1 MRKNFLLTVAIM
13 VTAFFVGTTIAQAVS
28 VEWGGELR
36 PRFEYNEQAGFNG
49 AGNQSGGTGSITPIE
64 NGDTRDGDYFVSS
77 RIRLHAKADILPDT
91 SAFIQLQSVRTWG
104 NDIGSSTN
112 SFDTPS
118 VSNKAFGGAGS
129 GNAAFT
135 PNDADSSVGVHQAY
149 FTLKNFATL
158 PADLKVGRQEVVLD
172 GHRLL
177 GNTGW
182 TQGAQTHD
190 AVRVTH
196 HEGNH
201 TLAYVYSLANEGS
214 RGTPNASSTNDNEDV
229 EVHVVYANMQGILGG
244 GLSLYFV
251 SLDDDCSAGAVTS
264 GVCGN
269 TSQRVLEN
277 NIYTVGAR
285 QAGQLYGIDYRGEF
299 YYQFGDAEGDAG
311 VLGSSATIGSGAG
324 GTPYLQTLG
333 GRAGITDD
341 VDRRAY
347 MFGARI
353 GKKFNNVMWKPAI
366 TFWYDYLS
374 GTSDDDARDGDFNT
388 FNTLFDT
395 GHKFYGFMDLF
406 LPSNGGG
413 TGGLGLVDYAVKT
426 SIQPSKGWTVKA
438 DWHYFTTAESVVA
451 NSAIS
456 GSTSSNTTSVGGD
469 ENDLGHE
476 LDLTL
481 VHKYNAN
488 TTISAGYSKF
498 WQESSFELLN
508 GAATSSGTVTPASWA
523 YLMFDVKF

>member
-1 MRKNFLLTVAIM
+1 MRKNLLSVAVM

-36 PRFEYNEQAGFNG
+36 PRFEYNEQSAFLSTGNAG
-49 AGNQSGGTGSITPIE
+49 GGTSTQE
-64 NGDTRDGDYFVSS
+64 TGDYFVSS

-104 NDIGSSTN
+104 NNIGGTAAGTN
-112 SFDTPS
+112 P
-118 VSNKAFGGAGS
+118 GS
-129 GNAAFT
+129 GNASFT
-135 PNDADSSVGVHQAY
+135 ANDGDASIGVHQAY

-158 PADLKVGRQEVVLD
+158 PVDLKLGRQEVVLD

-190 AVRVTH
+190 AVRLTH

-201 TLAYVYSLANEGS
+201 TIAYVYALANEGS
-214 RGTPNASSTNDNEDV
+214 RGVVAGSSANDQEDV
-229 EVHVVYANMQGILGG
+229 EVQVLYANLQGILGG

-251 SLDDDCSAGAVTS
+251 ALDDDCAAVGGTCTNS
-264 GVCGN
+264 
-269 TSQRVLEN
+269 TAAITDN

-285 QAGQLYGIDYRGEF
+285 QAGQLFGLDYRAEY
-299 YYQFGDAEGDAG
+299 YYQFGDAEGD
-311 VLGSSATIGSGAG
+311 SALIGAPYVATGSGS
-324 GTPYLQTLG
+324 
-333 GRAGITDD
+333 D
-341 VDRRAY
+341 VDRSAY

-353 GKKFNNVMWKPAI
+353 GKKFNNVMWKPSV
-366 TFWYDYLS
+366 TLWYDYLS
-374 GTSDDDARDGDFNT
+374 GTSDDDARTDNDFNT

-406 LPSNGGG
+406 LSNTGAG
-413 TGGLGLVDYAVKT
+413 TAQLGLVDYAVKT
-426 SIQPSKGWTVKA
+426 SIQPAKGWKLKA
-438 DWHYFTTAESVVA
+438 DYHYFTTAEGITA

-456 GSTSSNTTSVGGD
+456 GSTSTGD
-469 ENDLGHE
+469 GNELGSE
-476 LDLTL
+476 IDLTL

-488 TTISAGYSKF
+488 TTISAGWSHF
-498 WQESSFELLN
+498 WQEEGFEVVNAAASSVN
-508 GAATSSGTVTPASWA
+508 TISSADWA